1 MIAVIQ
7 RCASSNVKIDNKKI
21 SEIAYGLMVLL
32 GICVDDKEK
41 DAEYVAKKIQTLR
54 IFNDENRKMNLSI
67 KDVKGS
73 ILVVSQFTLCANIK
87 KGSRPSFINAAP
99 PLIGKRLYD
108 YFILYL
114 KDTGAEV
121 HTGEFGAD
129 MNVELINQGPA
140 TFIVDSEA

>member
-7 RCASSNVKIDNKKI
+7 RCSSSCVRIDNEKI
-21 SEIAYGLMVLL
+21 SEIAYGIMVLL
-32 GICVDDKEK
+32 GICIDDKKK
-41 DAEYVAKKIQTLR
+41 DAEYIVKKIQALR
-54 IFNDENRKMNLSI
+54 IFNDENEKMNLSI

-108 YFILYL
+108 YFISYL
-114 KDTGAEV
+114 KETGVEIR
-121 HTGEFGAD
+121 TGEFGAD

-140 TFIVDSEA
+140 TFIIDSDA

>member
-7 RCASSNVKIDNKKI
+7 RCSSSCVRIGNEKI
-21 SEIAYGLMVLL
+21 SEIAYGIMVLL
-32 GICVDDKEK
+32 GICIDDKKK
-41 DAEYVAKKIQTLR
+41 DAEYIVKKIQTLR
-54 IFNDENRKMNLSI
+54 IFNDENGKMNLSI
-67 KDVKGS
+67 NDVKGS

-108 YFILYL
+108 YFVSYL
-114 KDTGAEV
+114 KNTGGV
-121 HTGEFGAD
+121 VYTGEFGAD

-140 TFIVDSEA
+140 TFIIDSEA

>member
-7 RCASSNVKIDNKKI
+7 RCSSSCVRIDNEKI
-21 SEIAYGLMVLL
+21 SEIAYGIMVLL
-32 GICVDDKEK
+32 GICIDDKKK
-41 DAEYVAKKIQTLR
+41 DAEYIVKKIQTLR
-54 IFNDENRKMNLSI
+54 IFNDENGKMNLSI
-67 KDVKGS
+67 NDVKGS

-108 YFILYL
+108 YFVSYL
-114 KDTGAEV
+114 KDTGGAV
-121 HTGEFGAD
+121 NTGEFGAD

-140 TFIVDSEA
+140 TFIIDSEA

>member
-7 RCASSNVKIDNKKI
+7 RCSSSSVRIDNEKI
-21 SEIAYGLMVLL
+21 SEIAYGIMVLL
-32 GICVDDKEK
+32 GICIDDKKK
-41 DAEYVAKKIQTLR
+41 DAEYIVKKIQTLR
-54 IFNDENRKMNLSI
+54 IFNDENAKMNLSI
-67 KDVKGS
+67 NDVKGS

-108 YFILYL
+108 YFVSYL
-114 KDTGAEV
+114 KDTGGAV
-121 HTGEFGAD
+121 NTGEFGAD

-140 TFIVDSEA
+140 TFIIDSEA

>member
-7 RCASSNVKIDNKKI
+7 RCLSSSVRIDNKKI
-21 SEIAYGLMVLL
+21 SEISYGLMVLL
-32 GICVDDKEK
+32 GICIDDKEK

-140 TFIVDSEA
+140 TFIIDSEA

>member
-1 MIAVIQ
+1 MIKKKMLNTLQ
-7 RCASSNVKIDNKKI
+7 KKFKHLEYLTMKI
-21 SEIAYGLMVLL
+21 E
-32 GICVDDKEK
+32 
-41 DAEYVAKKIQTLR
+41 
-54 IFNDENRKMNLSI
+54 KMNLSI

-99 PLIGKRLYD
+99 PLISKRLYD
-108 YFILYL
+108 YFISYL
-114 KDTGAEV
+114 KETGVEV

-140 TFIVDSEA
+140 TFIIDSDA

>member
-7 RCASSNVKIDNKKI
+7 RCSSSIVRVNKEKI
-21 SEIAYGLMVLL
+21 SEIAYGITVLL
-32 GICVDDKEK
+32 GISNGDKKK
-41 DAEYVAKKIQTLR
+41 DAEYVAKKIKALR
-54 IFNDENRKMNLSI
+54 IFNDKNGKMNLSI
-67 KDVKGS
+67 NDIKGS

-99 PLIGKRLYD
+99 PLIVKRLYD
-108 YFILYL
+108 YFVLSL
-114 KDTGAEV
+114 KNTGGEV

-140 TFIVDSEA
+140 TFIIDSDA

>member
-7 RCASSNVKIDNKKI
+7 RCSSSIVRVNNEKI
-21 SEIAYGLMVLL
+21 SEIAYGITVLL
-32 GICVDDKEK
+32 GISNGDKKK
-41 DAEYVAKKIQTLR
+41 DAEYVAKKIKALR
-54 IFNDENRKMNLSI
+54 IFNDKNGKMNLSI
-67 KDVKGS
+67 NDIKGS

-87 KGSRPSFINAAP
+87 KGARPSFINAAP
-99 PLIGKRLYD
+99 PLFGKRLYD

-140 TFIVDSEA
+140 TFIIDSDA

>member
-7 RCASSNVKIDNKKI
+7 RCLSSSVRIDNKKI
-21 SEIAYGLMVLL
+21 SEISSGLMVLL
-32 GICVDDKEK
+32 GICIDDKEK
-41 DAEYVAKKIQTLR
+41 DVEYVVKKIQALR

-67 KDVKGS
+67 KDIKGS

-140 TFIVDSEA
+140 TFIIDSEA

>member
-1 MIAVIQ
+1 
-7 RCASSNVKIDNKKI
+7 
-21 SEIAYGLMVLL
+21 
-32 GICVDDKEK
+32 
-41 DAEYVAKKIQTLR
+41 
-54 IFNDENRKMNLSI
+54 MNLSI

-99 PLIGKRLYD
+99 PSIGKRLYD

>member
-7 RCASSNVKIDNKKI
+7 RCASSSVKIDNKKI

-32 GICVDDKEK
+32 GICIDDKEK
-41 DAEYVAKKIQTLR
+41 DAERIAKKIQALR
-54 IFNDENRKMNLSI
+54 IFNDENEKMNLSI

-114 KDTGAEV
+114 KQTGVEV
-121 HTGEFGAD
+121 RTGEFGAD

-140 TFIVDSEA
+140 TFIIDSEA

>member
-7 RCASSNVKIDNKKI
+7 RCASSSVRIDNKKI
-21 SEIAYGLMVLL
+21 CEIAYGLTVLL
-32 GICVDDKEK
+32 GICINDKEK
-41 DAEYVAKKIQTLR
+41 DAEYIAKKIQTLR
-54 IFNDENRKMNLSI
+54 IFNDKNRKMNLSI

-129 MNVELINQGPA
+129 MDVELINQGPA
-140 TFIVDSEA
+140 TFIIDSEA

>member
-7 RCASSNVKIDNKKI
+7 RCASSSVKIDNKKI

-32 GICVDDKEK
+32 GICIDDKEK
-41 DAEYVAKKIQTLR
+41 DAERIAKKIQALR
-54 IFNDENRKMNLSI
+54 IFNDENEKMNLSI

-108 YFILYL
+108 YFISYL
-114 KDTGAEV
+114 KQTGVEV
-121 HTGEFGAD
+121 RTGEFGAD

-140 TFIVDSEA
+140 TFIIDSDA

>member
-1 MIAVIQ
+1 MIAVLQ
-7 RCASSNVKIDNKKI
+7 RCSSSCVRIDNEKI
-21 SEIAYGLMVLL
+21 SEIAYGIMVLL
-32 GICVDDKEK
+32 GICIDDKKK
-41 DAEYVAKKIQTLR
+41 DAEYIVKKIQTLR
-54 IFNDENRKMNLSI
+54 IFNDENGKMNLSI
-67 KDVKGS
+67 NDVEGS

-108 YFILYL
+108 YFVSYL
-114 KDTGAEV
+114 KDKGGEV

-140 TFIVDSEA
+140 TFIIDSEA

>member
-7 RCASSNVKIDNKKI
+7 RYASSSVKIDNKKI

-32 GICVDDKEK
+32 GICIDDKEK
-41 DAEYVAKKIQTLR
+41 DAERIAKKIQALR
-54 IFNDENRKMNLSI
+54 IFNDENEKMNLSI

-108 YFILYL
+108 YFISYL
-114 KDTGAEV
+114 KQTGVEV
-121 HTGEFGAD
+121 RTGEFGAD

-140 TFIVDSEA
+140 TFIIDSDA

>member
-7 RCASSNVKIDNKKI
+7 RCASSSVKIDNKKI

-32 GICVDDKEK
+32 GICIDDKEK
-41 DAEYVAKKIQTLR
+41 DAEYIAKKLQTLR
-54 IFNDENRKMNLSI
+54 IFNDENEKMNLSI

-87 KGSRPSFINAAP
+87 KGSRPSFVNAAP

-108 YFILYL
+108 YFISYL
-114 KDTGAEV
+114 KQTGVEV
-121 HTGEFGAD
+121 RTGEFGAD

-140 TFIVDSEA
+140 TFIIDSDS

>member
-7 RCASSNVKIDNKKI
+7 RCSSSIVRVNNEKI
-21 SEIAYGLMVLL
+21 SEITYGITVLL
-32 GICVDDKEK
+32 GISNGDKKK
-41 DAEYVAKKIQTLR
+41 DAEYVAKKIKVLR
-54 IFNDENRKMNLSI
+54 IFNDKNGKMNLSI
-67 KDVKGS
+67 NDIKGS

-99 PLIGKRLYD
+99 PLIGKKLYD

-114 KDTGAEV
+114 KNTGLKV

-129 MNVELINQGPA
+129 MDVELINQGPA
-140 TFIVDSEA
+140 TFIIDSEA

>member
-1 MIAVIQ
+1 MVAVIQ
-7 RCASSNVKIDNKKI
+7 RCASSSVKINNKKI

-32 GICVDDKEK
+32 GICIDDKEK
-41 DAEYVAKKIQTLR
+41 DAERIAKKIQTLR
-54 IFNDENRKMNLSI
+54 IFNDENGKMNLSI

-108 YFILYL
+108 YFISYL

-121 HTGEFGAD
+121 LTGEFGAD

-140 TFIVDSEA
+140 TFIIDSEA

>member
-7 RCASSNVKIDNKKI
+7 RCASSSVKIDNKKI

-32 GICVDDKEK
+32 GICIDDKEK
-41 DAEYVAKKIQTLR
+41 DAEHIAKKIQTLR
-54 IFNDENRKMNLSI
+54 IFNDENEKMNLSI

-73 ILVVSQFTLCANIK
+73 ILVVSQFSLCANIK

-108 YFILYL
+108 YFISYL
-114 KDTGAEV
+114 KETGVEV
-121 HTGEFGAD
+121 RTGEFGAD

-140 TFIVDSEA
+140 TFIIDSDA

>member
-7 RCASSNVKIDNKKI
+7 RCSSSSVRIDNKKI

-32 GICVDDKEK
+32 GICTDDKEK
-41 DAEYVAKKIQTLR
+41 DVEYVVRKIQTLR
-54 IFNDENRKMNLSI
+54 IFNDENKKMNLSI

-108 YFILYL
+108 YFISYL
-114 KDTGAEV
+114 KDTGVEV
-121 HTGEFGAD
+121 NTGKFGAD

-140 TFIVDSEA
+140 TFIIDSKI

>member
-7 RCASSNVKIDNKKI
+7 RCASSSVKIDNKKI

-32 GICVDDKEK
+32 GICIDDKEK
-41 DAEYVAKKIQTLR
+41 DAEHIAKKIQTLR
-54 IFNDENRKMNLSI
+54 IFNDENKKMNLSI

-108 YFILYL
+108 YFISYL
-114 KDTGAEV
+114 KQTGVEV
-121 HTGEFGAD
+121 RTGEFGAD

-140 TFIVDSEA
+140 TFIINSEA

>member
-7 RCASSNVKIDNKKI
+7 RCASSSVKIDNKKI

-32 GICVDDKEK
+32 GICIDDKEK
-41 DAEYVAKKIQTLR
+41 DAEHIAKKIQTLR
-54 IFNDENRKMNLSI
+54 IFNDENKKMNLSI

-140 TFIVDSEA
+140 TFIIDSDA

>member
-7 RCASSNVKIDNKKI
+7 RCLSSSVRIDNKKI
-21 SEIAYGLMVLL
+21 SEISYGLTVLL
-32 GICVDDKEK
+32 GICIDDKEK

-114 KDTGAEV
+114 KDAGAEV

>member
-7 RCASSNVKIDNKKI
+7 RCASSSVRIDNKKI

-32 GICVDDKEK
+32 GICIDDKEK
-41 DAEYVAKKIQTLR
+41 DVEYVVKKIKKLR
-54 IFNDENRKMNLSI
+54 IFNDENKKMNLSI

-108 YFILYL
+108 YFISYL
-114 KDTGAEV
+114 ADTGVEV
-121 HTGEFGAD
+121 NTGEFGAD

-140 TFIVDSEA
+140 TFIIDSKT

>member
-7 RCASSNVKIDNKKI
+7 RCSSSSVRIDNKKI
-21 SEIAYGLMVLL
+21 SEISYGLTVLL
-32 GICVDDKEK
+32 GICIDDKEK

-140 TFIVDSEA
+140 TFIIDSEA

>member
-7 RCASSNVKIDNKKI
+7 RCASSSVKIDNKKI

-32 GICVDDKEK
+32 GICIDDKEK
-41 DAEYVAKKIQTLR
+41 DAERIAKKIQALR
-54 IFNDENRKMNLSI
+54 IFNDENEKMNLSI

-108 YFILYL
+108 YFISYL
-114 KDTGAEV
+114 KQTGVEV
-121 HTGEFGAD
+121 RTGEFGAD

-140 TFIVDSEA
+140 TFIIDSES

>member
-7 RCASSNVKIDNKKI
+7 RCASSSVKIDNKKI

-32 GICVDDKEK
+32 GICIDDKEK
-41 DAEYVAKKIQTLR
+41 DAEHIAKKIQTLR
-54 IFNDENRKMNLSI
+54 IFNDENKKMNLSI

-99 PLIGKRLYD
+99 PLIGERLYD

-140 TFIVDSEA
+140 TFIIDSEA

>member
-7 RCASSNVKIDNKKI
+7 RCSSSSVRIDNKKI

-32 GICVDDKEK
+32 GICTDDKEK
-41 DAEYVAKKIQTLR
+41 DVEYVVKKIQTLR
-54 IFNDENRKMNLSI
+54 IFNDENKKMNLSI
-67 KDVKGS
+67 KDIKGS

-108 YFILYL
+108 YFISYL
-114 KDTGAEV
+114 KDTGV
-121 HTGEFGAD
+121 QVNTGEFGAD
-129 MNVELINQGPA
+129 MDVELINQGPA
-140 TFIVDSEA
+140 TFIIDSKI

>member
-7 RCASSNVKIDNKKI
+7 RCASSSVRIDNKKI

-32 GICVDDKEK
+32 GICIDDKEK
-41 DAEYVAKKIQTLR
+41 DAEYVVKKIQTLR
-54 IFNDENRKMNLSI
+54 IFNDKNEKMNLSI
-67 KDVKGS
+67 RDVKGS

-108 YFILYL
+108 YFISYL
-114 KDTGAEV
+114 KHTGAEV
-121 HTGEFGAD
+121 HTGKFGAD

-140 TFIVDSEA
+140 TFIIDSEA

>member
-7 RCASSNVKIDNKKI
+7 RCSSSSVEIDNKKI
-21 SEIAYGLMVLL
+21 SEISYGLTVLL
-32 GICVDDKEK
+32 GICTDDKEK

-121 HTGEFGAD
+121 YTGEFGAD

-140 TFIVDSEA
+140 TFIIDSEA

>member
-7 RCASSNVKIDNKKI
+7 RCSSSSVRIDNKKI
-21 SEIAYGLMVLL
+21 SEISYGLTVLL
-32 GICVDDKEK
+32 GICIDDKEK

-121 HTGEFGAD
+121 HTGEFGVD

>member
-7 RCASSNVKIDNKKI
+7 RCASSSVKIDNKKI

-32 GICVDDKEK
+32 GICIDDKEK
-41 DAEYVAKKIQTLR
+41 DAEYIAKKLQTLR
-54 IFNDENRKMNLSI
+54 IFNDENEKMNLSI

-108 YFILYL
+108 YFISYL
-114 KDTGAEV
+114 KQTGVEV
-121 HTGEFGAD
+121 RTGEFGAD

-140 TFIVDSEA
+140 TFIIDSDA